1 MNSVQRHRPVASL
14 APHAGTAAAR
24 ARRTG
29 PAAPRPPGLDTGGSH
44 PTLGRRA
51 PRLGRPGPP
60 AGRLGLAAGRLGLA
74 ALLALLLP
82 AAAPAQPV
90 QPVQPTADPAQTM
103 AYIYNL
109 GKFTE
114 WPPAALGPPGRPI
127 TLCMMGDT
135 EYLTLALA
143 AIENRPMQG
152 REVRVRHMSYLG
164 EPLGCQILFVSRS
177 EERHLAEILPAAH
190 AGAALT
196 VSDIADFADVGGIV
210 GLLPAAAPDGKMEF
224 EINAGVARQAGLRLS
239 SQVLKLA
246 RNVVGR

>member
-14 APHAGTAAAR
+14 APHAGTAAAC

-29 PAAPRPPGLDTGGSH
+29 PAAPLPPGRCRPPQPSTPGFVA
-44 PTLGRRA
+44 GRR
-51 PRLGRPGPP
+51 GP
-60 AGRLGLAAGRLGLA
+60 AALRLGLA

-90 QPVQPTADPAQTM
+90 RPAADPAQTM

-135 EYLTLALA
+135 DYLTLALA

-152 REVRVRHMSYLG
+152 RELRVRHMSYLG

-177 EERHLAEILPAAH
+177 EEKHLAEILPAAH

>member
-1 MNSVQRHRPVASL
+1 MNSAQRHRPVASL
-14 APHAGTAAAR
+14 APHAGAAAAR
-24 ARRTG
+24 ARRAEPVT
-29 PAAPRPPGLDTGGSH
+29 PGA
-44 PTLGRRA
+44 LGRRRP
-51 PRLGRPGPP
+51 PRLR
-60 AGRLGLAAGRLGLA
+60 ALGLAASRLA

-82 AAAPAQPV
+82 APAQPV
-90 QPVQPTADPAQTM
+90 QPVQPVQPAGDPAQTM
-103 AYIYNL
+103 AYLYNL

-135 EYLTLALA
+135 DYLTLALA
-143 AIENRPMQG
+143 AIENRQMQG
-152 REVRVRHMSYLG
+152 RELRVRHMSYLG
-164 EPLGCQILFVSRS
+164 EPLGCQILFVARS
-177 EERHLAEILPAAH
+177 EEKHLAEILPAAH

-210 GLLPAAAPDGKMEF
+210 GLLPAATQEGKMEF